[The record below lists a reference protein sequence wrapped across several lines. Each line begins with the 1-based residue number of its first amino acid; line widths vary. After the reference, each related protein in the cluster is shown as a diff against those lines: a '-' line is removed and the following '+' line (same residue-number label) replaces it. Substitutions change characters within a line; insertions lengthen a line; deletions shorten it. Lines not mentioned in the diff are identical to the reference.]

1 MDPESV
7 DMVVETEAVQ
17 NFSTA
22 NADEPINLS
31 NDRKFVLRNDP

>member
-1 MDPESV
+1 MAAEA
-7 DMVVETEAVQ
+7 EAVQ

-31 NDRKFVLRNDP
+31 NDRKFALRVILIVESN